1 MTQPGNKPEPVS
13 GQHWW
18 CASKHYGKHL
28 HILNWHPKF
37 SEDYIPRTRVLTPDE
52 VAAKDAEIERLK
64 RYLDAS
70 TKQYH
75 EQRETIAELVAA
87 LIQAKTDMLQ
97 VYRNH
102 GYAKLEASDGTKRI
116 DAALTKAKETRK

>member
-1 MTQPGNKPEPVS
+1 MTQPENKPEPVS
-13 GQHWW
+13 GQYWW

-28 HILNWHPKF
+28 HILNWHPKLI
-37 SEDYIPRTRVLTPDE
+37 EDYIPRTPVLTPDE
-52 VAAKDAEIERLK
+52 VVAKDAEIERLK

-87 LIQAKTDMLQ
+87 LDRMVGAKMELGW
-97 VYRNH
+97 RISGKGSIN
-102 GYAKLEASDGTKRI
+102 EALPIAR
-116 DAALTKAKETRK
+116 AALTKAKEVGK